1 MRGVLLFVD
10 VMGEGI
16 ESKLLLSKVEDVLSN
31 KLLFNFTCSNKD
43 NKLSTIASMDQA
55 LGAFRS
61 LGVLPPIWLG
71 YVALS

>member
-1 MRGVLLFVD
+1 MLLFVV
-10 VMGEGI
+10 VMGEGL
-16 ESKLLLSKVEDVLSN
+16 ESKFVLSTCEDVLSN
-31 KLLFNFTCSNKD
+31 KLLFNFTFNKD
-43 NKLSTIASMDQA
+43 NTFSTIASTDQA

>member
-1 MRGVLLFVD
+1 MLLFVD

-16 ESKLLLSKVEDVLSN
+16 ESKFVLSTFEDVLSN
-31 KLLFNFTCSNKD
+31 KLLFNFTFNKD
-43 NKLSTIASMDQA
+43 NTFSTIASTDQA